1 MKIVAQIK
9 TAVKGLV
16 WAILDR
22 VPDEYRP
29 GLRRAV
35 GSSRTVVRSTLR
47 GQAAHKA
54 SRVVWLRPEVADLEP
69 MLIAGPSADEIL
81 VEVDASLVSPGTE
94 RAFLIGL
101 ANTSQSFPS
110 GAGYAATGKVLQVG
124 RSVSDWKSGDRF
136 AGIAPHASHANVRP
150 DQITKVPRDV
160 TEREA
165 VFGQLGAIAMHGV
178 RRAGIRPGEKVA
190 VIGLGLIGQ
199 LTVQIT
205 RWAGGA
211 PIVGM
216 ARSETF
222 FTEALASGCDEVI
235 SLDRDPDAPG
245 ATSADVVIEATGNP
259 AAIPTAIASARD
271 GGRVIIVGSPRG
283 VTHGVD
289 LGATVV
295 GRGIT
300 LVGAHIS
307 GATRRE
313 PSARLW
319 TRREESELF
328 LDLVA
333 AGSIELEHLVSETES
348 PREANRVYERLVSSS
363 DTPMG
368 IVFDW
373 NLVRQHEDAR

>member
-1 MKIVAQIK
+1 MRFVDQLK
-9 TAVKGLV
+9 TTLRRFI
-16 WAILDR
+16 WTILDR

-29 GLRRAV
+29 GLRRVV
-35 GSSRTVVRSTLR
+35 GSSRTVVRSALR
-47 GQAAHKA
+47 GQPAYRA

-69 MLIAGPSADEIL
+69 MLTSAPSANEIL

-94 RAFLIGL
+94 RAFLLGL
-101 ANTSQSFPS
+101 PNTSQSFPS
-110 GAGYAATGKVLQVG
+110 GAGYAAAGKVLRVG
-124 RSVSDWKSGDRF
+124 RSVPDWGPGDRF
-136 AGIAPHASHANVRP
+136 AGVAPHASHAIVRP
-150 DQITKVPRDV
+150 DQIARVPDEVPERD
-160 TEREA
+160 A
-165 VFGQLGAIAMHGV
+165 AFAQLGAIAMHGV

-199 LTVQIT
+199 LSIQIA

-216 ARSETF
+216 ARSQAF
-222 FTEALASGCDEVI
+222 FAQAMASGCDHVV
-235 SLDRDPDAPG
+235 SLDDDPDAPD
-245 ATSADVVIEATGNP
+245 ATSADVVIEATGSP
-259 AAIPTAIASARD
+259 AAIPTAITAARD

-289 LGATVV
+289 LGATVA

-300 LVGAHIS
+300 VVGAHVS
-307 GATRRE
+307 GASRRE
-313 PSARLW
+313 PSAGVW
-319 TRREESELF
+319 SRREESELF

-333 AGSIELEHLVSETES
+333 AGRIELEHLISETES
-348 PREANRVYERLVSSS
+348 PAEANRVYERLVSSS

-373 NLVRQHEDAR
+373 TRVRQHEGTR

>member
-1 MKIVAQIK
+1 MRFVDQLK
-9 TAVKGLV
+9 TTLRRFI
-16 WAILDR
+16 WTILDR

-29 GLRRAV
+29 GLRRVV
-35 GSSRTVVRSTLR
+35 GSSRTVVRSALR
-47 GQAAHKA
+47 GQPAHRA

-69 MLIAGPSADEIL
+69 MLTSAPSANEIL

-94 RAFLIGL
+94 RAFLLGL
-101 ANTSQSFPS
+101 PNTSQSFPS
-110 GAGYAATGKVLQVG
+110 GAGYAAAGKVLRVG
-124 RSVSDWKSGDRF
+124 RSVPDWGPGDRF
-136 AGIAPHASHANVRP
+136 AGVAPHASHAIVRP
-150 DQITKVPRDV
+150 DQIARVPDEVPERD
-160 TEREA
+160 A
-165 VFGQLGAIAMHGV
+165 AFAQLGAIAMHGV

-199 LTVQIT
+199 LSIQIA

-216 ARSETF
+216 ARSQAF
-222 FTEALASGCDEVI
+222 FAQAMASGCDHVV
-235 SLDRDPDAPG
+235 SLDDDPDAPD
-245 ATSADVVIEATGNP
+245 ATSADVVIEATGSP